1 MHDSIFKPRLPDMSP
16 DSNNEA
22 FSLQILQWF
31 DGHGRKN
38 LPWQKNINPYRVW
51 ISEVMLQQ
59 TQVASV
65 IPYFENFMARFPKVA
80 DLASAEIDDVLHLWS
95 GLGYYSRAR
104 NLHKAAKMVMDTF
117 AGEFPRSV
125 AELTQ
130 LPGIGL
136 STAGAIASISMG
148 IRAPILDGNVKRV
161 LARYQAIPGWSGQSA
176 VAKQLWS
183 IAEEYTPHHRNADY
197 TQAMMDLGA
206 MICTRTKPSCLIC
219 PLEQNCLAHKAGE
232 ETRYPEP
239 KPKKDK
245 PERSVRMLMVINEFG
260 EVLLEKRPPTGIW
273 GGLWGFPEIQIEE
286 VLSEAAQNMT
296 GLSLQDFE
304 EWPSFRHTFSH
315 YHLDI
320 TPIKSFT
327 AKASAVADGDR
338 WHWFQPDQPSELGLA
353 APVSKLLSKI
363 RMSL

>member
-1 MHDSIFKPRLPDMSP
+1 MSP
-16 DSNNEA
+16 DSSSDSKQEA
-22 FSLQILQWF
+22 FSQQVLNWF
-31 DGHGRKN
+31 DVHGRKN

-59 TQVASV
+59 TQVATV
-65 IPYFENFMARFPKVA
+65 IPYFENFMARFPAVA
-80 DLASAEIDDVLHLWS
+80 DLAAADIDDVLHLWS

-104 NLHKAAKMVMDTF
+104 NLHKAAKMVMETF
-117 AGEFPRSV
+117 AGEFPPSV
-125 AELTQ
+125 DELTQ

-161 LARYQAIPGWSGQSA
+161 LARYRAISGWPGQSA

-183 IAEEYTPHHRNADY
+183 IAEELTPDHRTANY

-219 PLEQNCLAHKAGE
+219 PLQQDCLAHAAGK

-239 KPKKDK
+239 KPKKEK

-260 EVLLEKRPPTGIW
+260 EVLLEKRPPSGIW
-273 GGLWGFPEIQIEE
+273 GGLWGFPEIHMDED
-286 VLSEAAQNMT
+286 LTEAAEIKT
-296 GLSLQDFE
+296 GLSPDEFE
-304 EWPSFRHTFSH
+304 SWQSFRHTFSH

-320 TPIKSFT
+320 TPVKTFAMNT
-327 AKASAVADGDR
+327 SAVADGDR

-353 APVSKLLSKI
+353 APVSKLLDKI
-363 RMSL
+363 KRSL